1 MRGMEP
7 IRDPEVLAR
16 VRLMFDLYE
25 AAEAMMRQNLLR
37 WFPEESE
44 ELIERRL
51 RAWLR
56 KDPGYSRTP
65 FEATVPGGTRSH

>member
-1 MRGMEP
+1 MEP
-7 IRDPEVLAR
+7 IRDPGVLAR

-51 RAWLR
+51 LAWLR

-65 FEATVPGGTRSH
+65 FEAAVLGE